1 MVFDRSK
8 SFDSRSCGEKYAQN
22 SSASRSETGLSE
34 KIIYIIDANSQSMI
48 NSRSLV
54 DLTTHLDDDE
64 FNDYEI
70 KSSNSS
76 LCKKEAVRYIQNA
89 NEINHLKTENENF
102 EYSSV
107 KNDIDETVSNLVDE
121 ILEHEDT
128 FTIQHSQ
135 SSRNSNE
142 ANNLNYY
149 GSGSDS
155 IRIDNLSVEGRNVQ
169 FLSTSSLS
177 ETASLV
183 SDTVST
189 RATLEYE
196 FDPYKTEEI
205 ESYKKHMNKR
215 KQTYNVKE
223 DGFSELLDDGKNA
236 QQDCV
241 PINKSK
247 KKKLA
252 YNKENQRE
260 RLQSQKRNPFANV
273 KMSSI
278 LKRKKTTKKTKS
290 SSKDQAVEP
299 MTPNYDENFASI
311 SSCSYGDE
319 VMIHRKS
326 SCQYND
332 FYSSN
337 SKDDVSQ
344 DLGKVT
350 HLNSD
355 LSNADYLDYVQ
366 PREQIVE
373 SDMDKLLSPTIE
385 NDPSERIK
393 TQQSINES
401 KRLVDCNGNEVDF
414 QDIQKISTLK
424 SVLSPSQIAER
435 ELFLYSAH
443 AKKLGMENLFNTS
456 NDAVINEIIFNT
468 NVVCEQINLE
478 LNLMRGIEGTHLQK
492 TLEKNSFFQA
502 VSCTLVESLNEL
514 HRFGGFI
521 DENSQETKSSREVT
535 SSAVPI
541 NNEFV
546 NISGT
551 NNFQKYET
559 HISSSQLNEKEKK
572 QLNSNLRFNFSNKSN
587 LLGIDFQSRYDTL
600 EHIPNVNH
608 DVKRSPAP
616 LIIKMKR
623 INQGNNEYVIDDSS
637 RQTMKASQK
646 KTAATVNNIER
657 YECHDCSEKFRTKR
671 ILKNHVS
678 EYHKGPYDVECEI
691 CFMKFKKSSAHKKH
705 LPWCPKSIVHK
716 CNICDRI
723 YCYRASLEK
732 HLKTHQ
738 R

>member
-1 MVFDRSK
+1 MDLQNAANYQSYKCRSLLACDSGGMVFDRSK
-8 SFDSRSCGEKYAQN
+8 SFDSRSCDEKYAQN
-22 SSASRSETGLSE
+22 ASASRSETGLSE

-76 LCKKEAVRYIQNA
+76 LCKNEAVQYIQNA

-107 KNDIDETVSNLVDE
+107 QNDIDETVSNLVDE

-155 IRIDNLSVEGRNVQ
+155 IRIDNLSAEGPQ
-169 FLSTSSLS
+169 Y
-177 ETASLV
+177 
-183 SDTVST
+183 TVST

-223 DGFSELLDDGKNA
+223 DGFSELLDDSKNA
-236 QQDCV
+236 QQDFV

-247 KKKLA
+247 RKKLA

-332 FYSSN
+332 FSSSN
-337 SKDDVSQ
+337 SKDD
-344 DLGKVT
+344 
-350 HLNSD
+350 D

-478 LNLMRGIEGTHLQK
+478 LNLMRGIEGTHLQQ

-559 HISSSQLNEKEKK
+559 HISSN
-572 QLNSNLRFNFSNKSN
+572 
-587 LLGIDFQSRYDTL
+587 FQSRCDTL
-600 EHIPNVNH
+600 EHIQNVNH

-678 EYHKGPYDVECEI
+678 EYHKGDTL
-691 CFMKFKKSSAHKKH
+691 FKNIKNLINKK
-705 LPWCPKSIVHK
+705 I
-716 CNICDRI
+716 
-723 YCYRASLEK
+723 
-732 HLKTHQ
+732 HQ
-738 R
+738 II